1 MVGIYGIKNKINE
14 KIYIGRST
22 DIERRWKTHLRD
34 ARKGDMCKIHIAM
47 RELGIENFYL
57 IIIEECPVEEL
68 NEKEQFYIDFYDSWH
83 NGYNNGNSSNFL
95 DGEKNHNAKMSE
107 EDIKNIRYE
116 QSLLLKNRREIYEK
130 YKNKIT
136 WTNFLFICKYKTW
149 PGVLPEL
156 NTQKIMNWHKKQLG
170 NENKKFSIDQLED
183 IIKLKYQDG
192 LSYKEI
198 SEIYNKNVVTI
209 RRIFEN
215 VYYKK
220 EMKFLKE
227 TKPELFP
234 N

>member
-1 MVGIYGIKNKINE
+1 
-14 KIYIGRST
+14 
-22 DIERRWKTHLRD
+22 
-34 ARKGDMCKIHIAM
+34 
-47 RELGIENFYL
+47 
-57 IIIEECPVEEL
+57 
-68 NEKEQFYIDFYDSWH
+68 
-83 NGYNNGNSSNFL
+83 
-95 DGEKNHNAKMSE
+95 
-107 EDIKNIRYE
+107 
-116 QSLLLKNRREIYEK
+116 
-130 YKNKIT
+130 
-136 WTNFLFICKYKTW
+136 
-149 PGVLPEL
+149 
-156 NTQKIMNWHKKQLG
+156 MNWHKKQLG

-198 SEIYNKNVVTI
+198 SKIYNKNVVTI